1 MYRHMHRHACLTMQA
16 LFVPSQGFMN
26 ALAYGWTRGDFLSV
40 MTTRRHNRT
49 LSDSVATSYEGMEE
63 EEEEETEV
71 EDEREDW
78 ERGFHPENSLLSS
91 FNRARDSMTGE
102 RRQRGNTALTPVSP
116 GELLGDV

>member
-1 MYRHMHRHACLTMQA
+1 MYRYAFLTMQA

-40 MTTRRHNRT
+40 MTTRRQDRT
-49 LSDSVATSYEGMEE
+49 LSDSVGTSYEGMEE
-63 EEEEETEV
+63 EEEEEETEV
-71 EDEREDW
+71 DDEREDW
-78 ERGFHPENSLLSS
+78 EEGFHPENSLLSS
-91 FNRARDSMTGE
+91 FNRACDSMTGE

>member
-1 MYRHMHRHACLTMQA
+1 
-16 LFVPSQGFMN
+16 
-26 ALAYGWTRGDFLSV
+26 
-40 MTTRRHNRT
+40 
-49 LSDSVATSYEGMEE
+49 MEE

>member
-1 MYRHMHRHACLTMQA
+1 MQA

-40 MTTRRHNRT
+40 MITRRHNRT

-78 ERGFHPENSLLSS
+78 EKGFHPENSLLSS
-91 FNRARDSMTGE
+91 FS
-102 RRQRGNTALTPVSP
+102 
-116 GELLGDV
+116 

>member
-1 MYRHMHRHACLTMQA
+1 
-16 LFVPSQGFMN
+16 MN

-40 MTTRRHNRT
+40 MSTCRHNRT
-49 LSDSVATSYEGMEE
+49 LSDSVGTSYEGMEE
-63 EEEEETEV
+63 E

-102 RRQRGNTALTPVSP
+102 RRQRGNTALTPVYP
-116 GELLGDV
+116 GEPLGTPSY